1 MDKKRSLLNIS
12 ISILFK
18 ILLLVG
24 NLLVR
29 RFLIQYIGNEING
42 INSLYVSVLEFLAV
56 AELGVGTAITYCMYK
71 PIVDGDNDKVS
82 ALYGLFTKLYLIIG
96 GIIFVAGCAIMPFL
110 PVLAQGYETVDVNL
124 YLTFGLMLVSVV
136 LTYMFSSKTSLIN
149 AYKNN
154 YITTIITSG
163 GQLVQLGLQI
173 VVLILTQSFVWFLV
187 CRIVAAA
194 LQWLATEI
202 ICRKKYGI
210 IIRNKQKID
219 ADTRKDVVK
228 NVKAMFMHKIGGVLV
243 NTVDSIIISAFIGV
257 VILGKYS
264 NYTTIMTAMTGT
276 ITLFFTP
283 LTSIIGHL
291 YVEEDEAAVKKY
303 YNFFYAFNFVIGCIF
318 FLGYYGVIDNLVTIC
333 FGGGL
338 ELIKPVSFVITLNYF
353 IQFMRQATLLF
364 RDATGTFYYDRW
376 KPLIEGLLNL
386 GLSIAFVYLFEFLF
400 SDDFAVVGVIVATII
415 TNIFICHIVE
425 PHVLYKHAL
434 HSSANPYY
442 IKNYICIAIFTGMLI
457 ALNYCMV
464 SVDSEWLELL
474 INGSIAVGLALIPCT
489 LIIIADKDFRH
500 YLGVFLGKIKR
511 KLSRKKSEP
520 PSP

>member
-1 MDKKRSLLNIS
+1 MDKKRSLLNIG

-18 ILLLVG
+18 IFLLIC

-42 INSLYVSVLEFLAV
+42 INSLYVSVLEFLSV

-154 YITTIITSG
+154 YITTSITSG

-210 IIRNKQKID
+210 IIRNKQKVD
-219 ADTRKDVVK
+219 VDTRKDVVK

-257 VILGKYS
+257 SLS
-264 NYTTIMTAMTGT
+264 ENTRTIR
-276 ITLFFTP
+276 L
-283 LTSIIGHL
+283 
-291 YVEEDEAAVKKY
+291 
-303 YNFFYAFNFVIGCIF
+303 
-318 FLGYYGVIDNLVTIC
+318 
-333 FGGGL
+333 
-338 ELIKPVSFVITLNYF
+338 
-353 IQFMRQATLLF
+353 
-364 RDATGTFYYDRW
+364 
-376 KPLIEGLLNL
+376 
-386 GLSIAFVYLFEFLF
+386 
-400 SDDFAVVGVIVATII
+400 
-415 TNIFICHIVE
+415 
-425 PHVLYKHAL
+425 
-434 HSSANPYY
+434 
-442 IKNYICIAIFTGMLI
+442 
-457 ALNYCMV
+457 
-464 SVDSEWLELL
+464 
-474 INGSIAVGLALIPCT
+474 
-489 LIIIADKDFRH
+489 
-500 YLGVFLGKIKR
+500 
-511 KLSRKKSEP
+511 
-520 PSP
+520 